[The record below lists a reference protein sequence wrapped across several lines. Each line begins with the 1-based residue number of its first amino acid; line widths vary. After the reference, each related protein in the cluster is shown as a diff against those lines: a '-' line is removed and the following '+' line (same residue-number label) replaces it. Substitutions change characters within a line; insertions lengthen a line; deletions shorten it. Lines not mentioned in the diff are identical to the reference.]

1 MKPFGHY
8 KKSIDSILEN
18 SYTNKKLFKENFHI
32 IMGAMKLSK
41 DFREFFTIYNELEA
55 TSLNENTIEEYITES
70 INYLRPKIKNIKMA
84 CNILDKVFAKRKKLI
99 TLNENNIYDNLD
111 YLIYKTGVKT
121 LTKRIDTKKQLVESI
136 KNRKYTYKI
145 ETTISPKI
153 LAYSLSENF
162 NKEFNTLENKDKEL
176 LSEIMSLKTEE
187 VNKNFTNSKGTILE
201 KINTLVKESKEDN
214 LTAKLIETKN
224 KVITMKNNKLSL
236 LQLKQLHQDLNY

>member
-1 MKPFGHY
+1 MKPFGYY

-41 DFREFFTIYNELEA
+41 DFREFFTLYNEFES
-55 TSLNENTIEEYITES
+55 TSLNENTLEDYITES
-70 INYLRPKIKNIKMA
+70 VDYLRPKIKNINMV
-84 CNILDKVFAKRKKLI
+84 CNVLDKVFEKRKKLI
-99 TLNENNIYDNLD
+99 TISENNVYDNLD

-136 KNRKYTYKI
+136 KNRKDIHRI
-145 ETTISPKI
+145 ETTLSPKI

-162 NKEFNTLENKDKEL
+162 NKQFNTLENKDKDL
-176 LSEIMSLKTEE
+176 LSEIISLKTSE
-187 VNKNFTNSKGTILE
+187 VNKSFTNSKDAVLTQ
-201 KINTLVKESKEDN
+201 INTLVKESKDDN
-214 LTAKLIETKN
+214 LIAKLIETKN

-236 LQLKQLHQDLNY
+236 LQLKQLTHDLNY